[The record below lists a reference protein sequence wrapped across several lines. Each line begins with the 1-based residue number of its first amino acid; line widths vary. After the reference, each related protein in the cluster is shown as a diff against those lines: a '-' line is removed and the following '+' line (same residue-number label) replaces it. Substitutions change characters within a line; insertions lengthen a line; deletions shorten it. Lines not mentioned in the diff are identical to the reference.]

1 MLPSSNTVSS
11 LARGE
16 KWQIVLL
23 TDMQVGKATILS
35 IFFFFFAFLYTL
47 LVCLHTN
54 KTKQN
59 IIS

>member
-23 TDMQVGKATILS
+23 TDMQVGKATTLS
-35 IFFFFFAFLYTL
+35 IFFFFAFLYTL